1 LAGIYKLT
9 STCRDIFPRR
19 IFAIR
24 TYDCA
29 DPRVTYESFMNGSSG
44 KFTFERSED
53 TLNWKILTRGSD
65 DAGGAVNK
73 LLDWIVSFHL
83 PRARTM
89 LTLAQEISAT
99 DALE

>member
-1 LAGIYKLT
+1 MGILVSLSVTHELT
-9 STCRDIFPRR
+9 PICRDIFPRR

-29 DPRVTYESFMNGSSG
+29 DPEVTYESFMNGSTG

-65 DAGGAVNK
+65 DSDGAVNK
-73 LLDWIVSFHL
+73 LLDWIVCFPL
-83 PRARTM
+83 VLFQRC
-89 LTLAQEISAT
+89 
-99 DALE
+99 